1 MPQDVTVNITVVP
14 GGGLAFHP
22 DPPVLV
28 KGDLIHWIC
37 ATAGHT
43 GLFNDDP
50 PPTDPGNWAGG
61 KNQASK
67 KLVVIATPSSLR
79 RFQYTV
85 TVDTGEQGVSHI
97 DVQQP

>member
-14 GGGLAFHP
+14 SRGLAFHP

-37 ATAGHT
+37 ATAGHK
-43 GLFNDDP
+43 GEFKDSP
-50 PPTDPGNWAGG
+50 PPTNVGIWSGG
-61 KNQASK
+61 MNQASA
-67 KLVVIATPSSLR
+67 KLVVTATPSSLR

-85 TVDTGEQGVSHI
+85 TVDTLEGVSHI